1 MSSLQEIAFLLR
13 ESRDSCFQI
22 SKSVTAD
29 AVVRDRLQKFSA
41 IKIVEKYHAF
51 MKPELP
57 AYACSV
63 LKDREIDV
71 EN

>member
-1 MSSLQEIAFLLR
+1 MSSLQEIAFIRR
-13 ESRDSCFQI
+13 ESRDSCFQV
-22 SKSVTAD
+22 SKSVTAN
-29 AVVRDRLQKFSA
+29 VILRDRLQKFSV

-57 AYACSV
+57 TYECS
-63 LKDREIDV
+63 LLMDREIDV